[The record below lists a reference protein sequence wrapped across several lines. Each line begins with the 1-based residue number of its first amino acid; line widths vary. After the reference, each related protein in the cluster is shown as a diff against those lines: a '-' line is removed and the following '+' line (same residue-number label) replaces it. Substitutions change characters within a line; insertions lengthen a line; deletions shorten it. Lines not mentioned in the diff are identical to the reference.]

1 MQHLNAAVSFSLFK
15 NHIKCIKATSRIN
28 SFQTFLSEKIK
39 CFILFNNHDINMK
52 SSTIKFLYDENHHL
66 LPFRLFF
73 LPPFSVRESCVF
85 CDVARGTACPVV
97 LMCSNSLL
105 REGKTWWHIAHTKDS
120 FTWGEKNKT
129 NQNEKQK
136 HAGLRQQRW
145 G

>member
-105 REGKTWWHIAHTKDS
+105 REGKTWWHIAHNKDS
-120 FTWGEKNKT
+120 FTWGKKTT